1 MYKFSKQSVLR
12 KNRNFQTVY
21 RSGKSYANRLA
32 VLYVLSQPK
41 NTAGRRRAG
50 FLARKK
56 LGGAVV
62 RNRVKRLM
70 KEVYRHNQDQLAEG
84 VDLVFVG
91 RQGMVAANYQA
102 AHKALLDLFGKAR
115 VLSK

>member
-12 KNRNFQTVY
+12 KNKNFQTVY
-21 RSGKSYANRLA
+21 RHGKSYANRLA
-32 VLYVLSQPK
+32 VLYVLPQPK
-41 NTAGRRRAG
+41 NTASRRRAG
-50 FLARKK
+50 FVAGKK

-70 KEVYRHNQDQLAEG
+70 KEAYRLNQSRLVEG

-91 RQGMVAANYQA
+91 RQGMVASNYQA
-102 AHKALLDLFGKAR
+102 AQKALLDLFGRAR
-115 VLSK
+115 VLIK